1 MNISEDIIKEMSK
14 FGLTRYE
21 SQAYLVLL
29 IKGVCSSKE
38 VIESVGIPQPRIYDT
53 MMGLERKGF
62 IEIKEGRPR
71 KFRAIDPET
80 VFKKIQEDQ
89 ELIVKQL
96 QNLYK
101 KEYVY
106 YESPVWTVYGS
117 QNMINKIRQM
127 IRETKYELL
136 LAVPEELIGK
146 IKGDLKKA
154 EERNVFISTVLY
166 NHAKTYPDLR
176 NVWIFD
182 REVPAMIIV
191 LKDRDQGFAC
201 PYKFLKGE
209 GRVIDERYGILI
221 ENKEL
226 LHILSDFFL
235 NTIWKTSRRILEEL
249 DVRSKSFV
257 HIAIA
262 IHEYKKLEKE
272 GYNVRA
278 KVMGKRTGDNMPIEI
293 EGNIKGVEESSII
306 HRIVIETK
314 DKQIT
319 VGGWDSTK
327 EDIEMEI
334 ITLYPTK
341 DDRL

>member
-1 MNISEDIIKEMSK
+1 
-14 FGLTRYE
+14 
-21 SQAYLVLL
+21 
-29 IKGVCSSKE
+29 
-38 VIESVGIPQPRIYDT
+38 
-53 MMGLERKGF
+53 
-62 IEIKEGRPR
+62 
-71 KFRAIDPET
+71 
-80 VFKKIQEDQ
+80 
-89 ELIVKQL
+89 
-96 QNLYK
+96 
-101 KEYVY
+101 
-106 YESPVWTVYGS
+106 
-117 QNMINKIRQM
+117 MINKIRQM
-127 IRETKYELL
+127 IRETEYELL

-341 DDRL
+341 DDKL